1 MNIRSI
7 YRCLLILTA
16 LAVVIGGCAKPPS
29 GADEGSAATAPT
41 VGDDRGFDPLE
52 LPQDREVVPA
62 LYPREGIIHGKQ
74 VLVDVQP
81 EQEISDSTVVSEA
94 PATATADL
102 LNGQAYRVQ
111 LFTSKLYGEAKDAV
125 AVAEEIFDRPVSLDY
140 EVPYFKVRV
149 GSFADRDDAESYQM
163 KAKAAGYTDAWVVM
177 VNLGVKEVAPLYD
190 NLGPLE
196 TPEPV
201 RPADTTAPG
210 NVEQ

>member
-1 MNIRSI
+1 MSIRSI
-7 YRCLLILTA
+7 YRFALLLLA

-29 GADEGSAATAPT
+29 GTDEGTVSVAPT
-41 VGDDRGFDPLE
+41 VGDDRGFDALE
-52 LPQDREVVPA
+52 LPQDREVVPS

-74 VLVDVQP
+74 VLVDVLP
-81 EQEISDSTVVSEA
+81 EEENLDSTVVTETPS
-94 PATATADL
+94 TATADL

-111 LFTSKLYGEAKDAV
+111 LFTSKLYGEAKDAAV
-125 AVAEEIFDRPVSLDY
+125 VAEEIFDRPVYLDY

-149 GSFADRDDAESYQM
+149 GSFAERDDAESYQM

-196 TPEPV
+196 TTEPV